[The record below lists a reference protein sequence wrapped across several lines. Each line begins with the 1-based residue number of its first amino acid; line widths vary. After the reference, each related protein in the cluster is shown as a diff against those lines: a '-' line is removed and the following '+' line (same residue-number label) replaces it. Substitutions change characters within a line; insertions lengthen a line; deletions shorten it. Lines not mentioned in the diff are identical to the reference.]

1 MPLSKLYTT
10 VLLSCHSFSVA
21 CVALMA
27 AGRTLSP
34 NEYSEQDEMDDV
46 FNEESSSETV
56 TQEKSSED
64 GELSRRETVTNPW
77 IDIDKPKSES
87 DDSDDVEWKDK
98 PVILRRIRSPLQLRT
113 VSPLTRTVSPLT
125 RTGSPLTRTGS
136 PLTRSDSPIGELG
149 KKARISIISVA
160 SNLSSRFRRSTELSE
175 EEAKLVLS
183 MSPAA
188 VMNDMDDDQVE
199 GNNTM

>member
-10 VLLSCHSFSVA
+10 VPFSCHSFSVA

-46 FNEESSSETV
+46 FNEESSGETV
-56 TQEKSSED
+56 AQEKSSED

-87 DDSDDVEWKDK
+87 DDVECKDK